1 MATTKDTLYGKQT
14 FAAGPA
20 QKRLNDLVRT
30 QRNRIDDAKSLSAK
44 EAVSEIADALRHISA
59 EFPDADRTDLQAIMA
74 RCEAVTYQPEYSGGD
89 SAITGLVKD
98 ALAAVS
104 QLTDDGVAA

>member
-14 FAAGPA
+14 FTAGPA

-30 QRNRIDDAKSLSAK
+30 QRNRIDDAKSLSPK
-44 EAVSEIADALRHISA
+44 EAASEIADALRHISA